1 MSRRCV
7 LLDRD
12 GTIVFE
18 RGYIRDPDEIELLPG
33 AATALRRLAKSGLT
47 LAVVTNQSAVGRG
60 LLTEERLAEIHQR
73 LRELLAAEEVAL
85 AGIYFCPHVP
95 EDGCACRKPETG
107 LFDRASRELGFRPSD
122 SFVVGDKECDVEL
135 GRRAGATTVLVRTG
149 YGDEVARDRSV
160 LPDYVTDDLTG
171 AARVIERLIAP
182 PGASALSGRKEK

>member
-33 AATALRRLAKSGLT
+33 AAAALRRLAKSGLA

-85 AGIYFCPHVP
+85 GGIYFCPHVP

-107 LFDRASRELGFRPSD
+107 LFDRASRELGFRPSE
-122 SFVVGDKECDVEL
+122 SFVIGDKECDVEL

-149 YGDEVARDRSV
+149 YGDEVDKDRSV
-160 LPDYVTDDLTG
+160 LPDYVADDLAG
-171 AARVIERLIAP
+171 AAGIIERLIAP
-182 PGASALSGRKEK
+182 PAASALSARKEK

>member
-33 AATALRRLAKSGLT
+33 AAAALRRLAKSGLA

-73 LRELLAAEEVAL
+73 LRDLLAMEEVAL

-107 LFDRASRELGFRPSD
+107 LFDRASRELGFRPSE
-122 SFVVGDKECDVEL
+122 SFVIGDKECDVEL

-149 YGDEVARDRSV
+149 YGDEVAKDRSV
-160 LPDYVTDDLTG
+160 LPDHIADDLAG
-171 AARVIERLIAP
+171 AADIIERLIAP
-182 PGASALSGRKEK
+182 PAAGALSARKEK

>member
-33 AATALRRLAKSGLT
+33 AAAALRRLAKSGLA

-73 LRELLAAEEVAL
+73 LRELLAVEEVAL

-107 LFDRASRELGFRPSD
+107 LFDRASRELGFLPSD
-122 SFVVGDKECDVEL
+122 SFVIGDKECDVEL

-149 YGDEVARDRSV
+149 YGDDVAKDRSV
-160 LPDYVTDDLTG
+160 LPDYVADDLAE
-171 AARVIERLIAP
+171 AAGIIERLIAP
-182 PGASALSGRKEK
+182 PGASALSARKEK

>member
-33 AATALRRLAKSGLT
+33 AAAALRRLAKSSLA

-60 LLTEERLAEIHQR
+60 LLTEERLGEIHQR
-73 LRELLAAEEVAL
+73 LRELLAAEGVAL
-85 AGIYFCPHVP
+85 AGIYFCPHIP

-107 LFDRASRELGFRPSD
+107 LFESASRELGFLPSE
-122 SFVVGDKECDVEL
+122 SFVIGDKECDVEL
-135 GRRAGATTVLVRTG
+135 GQRAGATTILVRTG
-149 YGDEVARDRSV
+149 YGDDVDRDGSV
-160 LPDYVTDDLTG
+160 SPDYVADDLAE
-171 AARVIERLIAP
+171 AAGIIERLIAP
-182 PGASALSGRKEK
+182 PAASALSARKEK

>member
-1 MSRRCV
+1 MSRRCA

-33 AATALRRLAKSGLT
+33 AAAALRRLAQSGLA

-73 LRELLAAEEVAL
+73 LRELLAAEEVSL

-107 LFDRASRELGFRPSD
+107 LFDRASRELGFRPSE
-122 SFVVGDKECDVEL
+122 SFVIGDKECDVEL

-149 YGDEVARDRSV
+149 YGDEVAKDGSV
-160 LPDYVTDDLTG
+160 LPDYVADDLAE
-171 AARVIERLIAP
+171 AAGIIERLIAP
-182 PGASALSGRKEK
+182 SAAGTLSARKEK